1 MKLIKAFLISIS
13 IVLSLVIL
21 VSILAMISFFFG
33 FLWFLVADAVM
44 MIAVYTYLIY
54 SSMRDKEKLKKELE
68 ELEND

>member
-13 IVLSLVIL
+13 IVLSIVALI
-21 VSILAMISFFFG
+21 SILTMIHYLFG
-33 FLWFLVADAVM
+33 YIWFLVAVAVM
-44 MIAVYTYLIY
+44 MIVLYTCLIY

>member
-13 IVLSLVIL
+13 IVLSFVVLI
-21 VSILAMISFFFG
+21 SILIMIHFFFG
-33 FLWFLVADAVM
+33 FIWFLVADAVM

-68 ELEND
+68 ELEK